1 MNDEDSTPE
10 SNRDTTRADAADLNR
25 ANASNPEDPSP
36 EDLPSVN
43 EIVGTLLSDRSLWP
57 LVVVM
62 LGSLGAFGAAL
73 LVLAIGDHNPFAIG
87 ALVLI
92 LGMTTDTLIRAR
104 RRLELRNLAKL
115 IALFW
120 GVSIGLALIAV
131 TSGIA

>member
-1 MNDEDSTPE
+1 MHDHDSTSE
-10 SNRDTTRADAADLNR
+10 SNRETAHEDA
-25 ANASNPEDPSP
+25 DPSNRPNESDP
-36 EDLPSVN
+36 EDLPSAN
-43 EIVGTLLSDRSLWP
+43 EIVGTLLSERSLWP

-73 LVLAIGDHNPFAIG
+73 LVLSIGDQNPFAIA
-87 ALVLI
+87 ALVLV
-92 LGMTTDTLIRAR
+92 LGMTIDTLIRAR

-131 TSGIA
+131 TTGIA